1 MAEVALAVLIVTG
14 AGLLTNSVWRLQQV
28 ELGVADADR
37 VLTFQVSLPSA
48 KYEENPT
55 INDFFDRLLLD
66 LEPVAGVQAVG
77 LVNRLPL
84 LGGYNLTNF
93 PVFGDPDRVAHF
105 VSMRSVTPGYF
116 DAVGVPLLAGRWLDA
131 SEFADENLNSVLIN
145 ETLARQLFQGDD
157 PLGQR
162 VGPEWTQDGLRVVGV
177 VGDIVGGSPTRPAPP
192 AFYYPAL
199 ADPSRNMSVLVK
211 AAGDPLAL
219 LPTIRQIVQRADAEV
234 PIFQVRTLEEI
245 ARARLGTRRFAQSL
259 FGVFAALA
267 LLLGA
272 VGIYGVMS
280 FAVARRAKELGVR
293 LALGASRGSVLR
305 LVLHQGAWLT
315 LPGVLMGLLLALASG
330 RVLDSLLYGVSAL
343 DPLTYGVVAIV
354 LAIVSM
360 AATYLPA
367 YRATRLDPITS
378 LRNE

>member
-1 MAEVALAVLIVTG
+1 
-14 AGLLTNSVWRLQQV
+14 
-28 ELGVADADR
+28 
-37 VLTFQVSLPSA
+37 
-48 KYEENPT
+48 
-55 INDFFDRLLLD
+55 
-66 LEPVAGVQAVG
+66 
-77 LVNRLPL
+77 
-84 LGGYNLTNF
+84 
-93 PVFGDPDRVAHF
+93 RVAHF

-131 SEFADENLNSVLIN
+131 SEFADENMSSILIN
-145 ETLARQLFQGDD
+145 ETLARQLFQGAD
-157 PLGQR
+157 PLGQL
-162 VGPEWTQDGLRVVGV
+162 VGPDWTEEGLRVVGV
-177 VGDIVGGSPTRPAPP
+177 VGDIVGGSATRPAPP
-192 AFYYPAL
+192 AFYFPL
-199 ADPSRNMSVLVK
+199 LTDPGRNMSVLVK
-211 AAGDPLAL
+211 AAGDPYAL
-219 LPTIRQIVQRADAEV
+219 LPTLRQIVRRADAEV
-234 PIFQVRTLEEI
+234 PIFQVRTLAEI

-280 FAVARRAKELGVR
+280 FAVARRSKELGVR

-305 LVLHQGAWLT
+305 LVLHQGAKLT
-315 LPGVLMGLLLALASG
+315 LPGVVIGLVLALASG
-330 RVLDSLLYGVSAL
+330 RFLGSFLYEVSAL

-354 LAIVSM
+354 LAFVSM